1 LPSSEHLMI
10 GEHPNPEAH
19 EPVTAALLLAGFAK
33 VAAVALV
40 IYLCWRILLPFLP
53 ALCWAF
59 ALAVIAG
66 NVYRR
71 LAKIM
76 ARNLAAAIT
85 VVLSAVVVILPA
97 ILLAGALVREATDLV
112 NRVTLDDG
120 VQTVRANLE
129 KNALVGAAFR
139 WLDSRI
145 DLSRE
150 AIDVVR
156 SLAGWASSAFSSL
169 LTGSLRVITQVGVTL
184 FVLFYFLRDCE
195 AILRRLRLAV
205 PLPASSTDRLF
216 ARVAQVIR
224 VSLCGKLVMASL
236 QGMLGGLMFW
246 WLGLPAPVF
255 WGFVMAVFSV
265 FPVIGA
271 FLVWAPAAATL
282 ALQGNW
288 RDALLLAGWGIVIIH
303 PVDNLLGP
311 VLVGSALKMH
321 SLVMFFSVVGG
332 IAAFGA
338 AGVVL
343 GPLTAAVALALL
355 EFAGDATPQRD
366 STRC

>member
-1 LPSSEHLMI
+1 MAIEAI
-10 GEHPNPEAH
+10 ERPNTEA
-19 EPVTAALLLAGFAK
+19 PASAGLAGAPSLGPFARI
-33 VAAVALV
+33 AAVLLV
-40 IYLCWRILLPFLP
+40 VYLCWRILFPFLP

-59 ALAVIAG
+59 GLAVIAG

-71 LAKIM
+71 LARVM
-76 ARNLAAAIT
+76 ARNLAASLT
-85 VVLSAVVVILPA
+85 VVLSAVVVIVPA

-112 NRVTLDDG
+112 NRITLDGG
-120 VQTVRANLE
+120 VQNLRANLE
-129 KNALVGAAFR
+129 KSALAGAAYR

-150 AIDVVR
+150 AIDLVR

-169 LTGSLRVITQVGVTL
+169 LTGTLRVISQVGVTL
-184 FVLFYFLRDCE
+184 FILFYFLRDGD
-195 AILRRLRLAV
+195 AILRKLRLAI
-205 PLPASSTDRLF
+205 PLPDSATRRLF

-224 VSLCGKLVMASL
+224 VSLCGKLVVASL
-236 QGMLGGLMFW
+236 QGMLGGLMFL

-255 WGFVMAVFSV
+255 WGFMMAVLSV

-271 FLVWAPAAATL
+271 FLVWVPAAAVL
-282 ALQGNW
+282 ALQGSW
-288 RDALLLAGWGIVIIH
+288 RDALLLAGWGVLIIH

-311 VLVGSALKMH
+311 VLVGSALRMH
-321 SLVMFFSVVGG
+321 TLLMFFSVIGG

-355 EFAGDATPQRD
+355 ELAGEPASQQPGHL
-366 STRC
+366 S

>member
-1 LPSSEHLMI
+1 VER
-10 GEHPNPEAH
+10 PNTEAH
-19 EPVTAALLLAGFAK
+19 VPAGLSLASFAK
-33 VAAVALV
+33 IAAVLV
-40 IYLCWRILLPFLP
+40 VVYLCWRILLPFLP

-66 NVYRR
+66 NVYSR
-71 LAKIM
+71 LARVM
-76 ARNLAAAIT
+76 APNLAAAIT
-85 VVLSAVVVILPA
+85 VVLCAVVVIVPV

-112 NRVTLDDG
+112 NRITSDDG
-120 VQTVRANLE
+120 VQSLRANLE
-129 KNALVGAAFR
+129 KSALAGAAFR

-169 LTGSLRVITQVGVTL
+169 LTGSVRMISQVGVTL
-184 FVLFYFLRDCE
+184 FVLFYFLRDGD
-195 AILRRLRLAV
+195 AILRKLQLV
-205 PLPASSTDRLF
+205 IPLPPSAAGHLF
-216 ARVAQVIR
+216 ARIAQVIR
-224 VSLCGKLVMASL
+224 VSLCGKLVVASL
-236 QGMLGGLMFW
+236 QGMLGGLMFL

-255 WGFVMAVFSV
+255 WGFVMAVLSV

-271 FLVWAPAAATL
+271 FLVWAPAATVL

-288 RDALLLAGWGIVIIH
+288 RDALLLTGWGVLIIH

-311 VLVGSALKMH
+311 VLVGSALRMH
-321 SLVMFFSVVGG
+321 TLLMFFSVIGG

-355 EFAGDATPQRD
+355 EMAGEPTSQRPD
-366 STRC
+366 HLA

>member
-1 LPSSEHLMI
+1 VAIKAVERPNTQAHAPAGPS
-10 GEHPNPEAH
+10 
-19 EPVTAALLLAGFAK
+19 LAPFAK
-33 VAAVALV
+33 IASVLLV
-40 IYLCWRILLPFLP
+40 VYLCWRILLPFLP

-66 NVYRR
+66 NIYGR
-71 LAKIM
+71 LARVM

-85 VVLSAVVVILPA
+85 VVLCAVVVIVPA

-112 NRVTLDDG
+112 NRITLDDG
-120 VQTVRANLE
+120 VQGLRTNLE
-129 KNALVGAAFR
+129 KSALAGTVFR
-139 WLDSRI
+139 WLDARL

-150 AIDVVR
+150 AIGVVR

-169 LTGSLRVITQVGVTL
+169 LTGSVRMISQVGVTL
-184 FVLFYFLRDCE
+184 FVLFYFLRDDE
-195 AILRRLRLAV
+195 AILRKLRLV
-205 PLPASSTDRLF
+205 IPLPPSATGHLF
-216 ARVAQVIR
+216 ARIAQVIR
-224 VSLCGKLVMASL
+224 VSLCGKLVVASL
-236 QGMLGGLMFW
+236 QGMLGGLMFL

-255 WGFVMAVFSV
+255 WGFMMAALSV

-271 FLVWAPAAATL
+271 FLVWAPAAAAL

-288 RDALLLAGWGIVIIH
+288 RDALLLTGWGLLIIH

-311 VLVGSALKMH
+311 VLVGSALRMH
-321 SLVMFFSVVGG
+321 TLLMFFSVIGG

-355 EFAGDATPQRD
+355 EVAGDPVSQRPD
-366 STRC
+366 HLA